1 MEADAQSRARKFIN
15 ERRGA
20 RFAVQALGIIDS
32 FIVLKILSIL
42 GLLAAVIISSGEAR
56 FPTNSVSEL
65 SDWAISASTGFDG
78 ADTLFDDSGLLPVVT
93 GNLKSGNPLH
103 RVTATSLSFA
113 LKLVPTLRN
122 NLGALT
128 TLLAVFLLLL
138 LIQNVF
144 DQYRR
149 GLLADLS
156 TDAASALRRQIHR
169 QMYRLG
175 QSSLP
180 TEGTGPVIN
189 LATREVN
196 DVRDGL
202 YDELDR
208 GLRTPVLIAGSLLF
222 ALSLSPVLATFLAS
236 LSILTWYIA
245 RASRR
250 SADEAADIAV
260 RDAAINLA
268 MLHEDLGML
277 RTVRVFG
284 MEQVDH
290 QRFDE
295 HVERFRLAEVAR
307 FKSERG
313 INPTSSLI
321 LGIAASLALGV
332 VGYSVLKTK
341 QIAPSSAVLLVF
353 ILGAMIPP
361 CRGWLRMRK
370 SAWQSA
376 RSAAAIFEFIDRS
389 PELHQQGGALLLE
402 PLRDKIR
409 FKNVGLQSRS
419 GDLLLS
425 GVNLEI
431 PVGSRTAIM
440 SLKEDSKHALIC
452 LIPRLIDPTTGSI
465 AIDGKDLREVT
476 LESIRAQVATVLQA
490 DLCFTDSVAMN
501 IGLGDPTRGM
511 ARIIEAAK
519 VAHAHNFIQDL
530 PEGYETV
537 IGPVGHYLKPDEQY
551 RIALA
556 RAYLHDP
563 SIMIIEEPELILDED
578 TKNLIDD
585 TIARLSVGRTM
596 IILPHRLS
604 TIRSCSQIVLLH
616 HGKVDTIGSPRQLE
630 SQSKLFRH
638 MQYLEFNPYATSDA
652 EQAQA

>member
-208 GLRTPVLIAGSLLF
+208 GLRTPVPFAGPGD
-222 ALSLSPVLATFLAS
+222 LSGV
-236 LSILTWYIA
+236 
-245 RASRR
+245 
-250 SADEAADIAV
+250 V
-260 RDAAINLA
+260 
-268 MLHEDLGML
+268 
-277 RTVRVFG
+277 
-284 MEQVDH
+284 
-290 QRFDE
+290 E
-295 HVERFRLAEVAR
+295 HFNVVHRPRLAEIR
-307 FKSERG
+307 RRSGGHRG
-313 INPTSSLI
+313 S
-321 LGIAASLALGV
+321 
-332 VGYSVLKTK
+332 
-341 QIAPSSAVLLVF
+341 
-353 ILGAMIPP
+353 
-361 CRGWLRMRK
+361 RR
-370 SAWQSA
+370 
-376 RSAAAIFEFIDRS
+376 
-389 PELHQQGGALLLE
+389 
-402 PLRDKIR
+402 RD
-409 FKNVGLQSRS
+409 QSRHA
-419 GDLLLS
+419 
-425 GVNLEI
+425 
-431 PVGSRTAIM
+431 PRRSRNA
-440 SLKEDSKHALIC
+440 
-452 LIPRLIDPTTGSI
+452 
-465 AIDGKDLREVT
+465 
-476 LESIRAQVATVLQA
+476 
-490 DLCFTDSVAMN
+490 
-501 IGLGDPTRGM
+501 
-511 ARIIEAAK
+511 
-519 VAHAHNFIQDL
+519 
-530 PEGYETV
+530 
-537 IGPVGHYLKPDEQY
+537 
-551 RIALA
+551 
-556 RAYLHDP
+556 
-563 SIMIIEEPELILDED
+563 
-578 TKNLIDD
+578 
-585 TIARLSVGRTM
+585 
-596 IILPHRLS
+596 PHRACL
-604 TIRSCSQIVLLH
+604 R
-616 HGKVDTIGSPRQLE
+616 HGAG
-630 SQSKLFRH
+630 
-638 MQYLEFNPYATSDA
+638 
-652 EQAQA
+652 